1 MNEIII
7 ILILIFLNGIFS
19 MSEIAVISSRKPTLR
34 SDKRK
39 GSRSARA
46 ALRLAEDPGRFLS
59 TVQIGITLIGILTG
73 IYSGAALVGKF
84 AFLLTKMGLSA
95 PIAHPTSQALIVAV
109 VTYLTIIFGELV
121 PKRIGM
127 GASERM
133 AKLIARPMLIL
144 SGAASPFV
152 WILSH
157 STKVVMDMIGMK
169 DEASKVTEEDIRSII
184 QEGRDDGEVQEME
197 QDIVERVFAMDN
209 IKVCS
214 LMTHRSEMASLD
226 ISMDTQTV
234 KKTLAKA
241 TYEQYPVTD
250 GDMDNVLGVVRLK
263 DLIVHFDDTEI
274 DLMTIMQPA
283 VYFYENM
290 SVYNALEQMREKSIS
305 QALICDEFGSLQG
318 IITLRD
324 ILEGLVGNINGT
336 GNEPDI
342 IEREDGKSWLIDG
355 QCSFYDFLSHF
366 DREDLFD
373 KTHGYTTLAGL
384 IIEHMKRIPRS
395 GDSMTWNGLRLE
407 IVDMDGA
414 RIDKVMVTKTGS

>member
-1 MNEIII
+1 MNEIVI
-7 ILILIFLNGIFS
+7 ILILILLNGIFS
-19 MSEIAVISSRKPTLR
+19 MSEIAIISSRKPTLR
-34 SDKRK
+34 SDERK
-39 GSRSARA
+39 GSKSARA

-73 IYSGAALVGKF
+73 IYSGATLADKF
-84 AFLLTKMGLSA
+84 ASLLTGTGIPA
-95 PIAHPTSQALIVAV
+95 YIAHPTAQALIVAV

-133 AKLIARPMLIL
+133 AKIIARPMLIL
-144 SGAASPFV
+144 SRVAGPFV
-152 WILSH
+152 WVLSQ
-157 STKVVMDMIGMK
+157 STKAVMDLLGMK
-169 DEASKVTEEDIRSII
+169 GEASKVTEEDIRSII

-197 QDIVERVFAMDN
+197 QDIVERVFAMDDL
-209 IKVCS
+209 KVCS

-226 ISMDTQTV
+226 ISMDTQAV
-234 KKTLAKA
+234 KRTLAKA

-250 GDMDNVLGVVRLK
+250 GDMDKILGVVRLK
-263 DLIVHFDDTEI
+263 DLIVHFDDTEL
-274 DLMTIMQPA
+274 DLKAIMQPP

-290 SVYNALEQMREKSIS
+290 SVYKALEQMKEKSIS
-305 QALICDEFGSLQG
+305 QALICYEFGSLQG
-318 IITLRD
+318 IVTLRD

-355 QCSFYDFLSHF
+355 QCPFYDFLAHF

-373 KTHGYTTLAGL
+373 KTQGYTTLAGL

-395 GDSMTWNGLRLE
+395 GDSMTWNGFRME

-414 RIDKVMVTKTGS
+414 RIDKVMVSI